1 MKHNRIGLDVGST
14 TLKVVVLDDH
24 DNICFSTYVRHNA
37 RIRETLSVVFSE
49 LGERFGDELFSL
61 TITGSVGLGIAERT
75 QIPFVQEV
83 VASTAYVRRYH
94 PQATTL
100 IDIGGE
106 DAKVVFLKGETPDMR
121 MNSNCAGGTGAFID
135 QMALLLDTTPAGL
148 DRLAQRAVRIHP
160 IASRCGVFAK
170 TDIQNLLAKNVSRE
184 EIAASIFHAVAVQTV
199 VTLSHGCDIEAP
211 VLFCGGPLA
220 FLPSLRKA
228 FAEYLHLDGTQTICP
243 ADAQLLPAW
252 GTALS
257 GTDASLRAADEWLAK
272 LAHELDGRSPD
283 YLVISHMEPDHSG
296 SILRLAEK
304 YQEMKLVG
312 NTKTFTMLRQ
322 FFGAKAPTD
331 DRLLEVGE
339 GETLP
344 LGAHT
349 LHFMLAPMV
358 HWPEVMVAYEETEKL
373 LFSADA
379 FGRFGSL
386 GRTANAP
393 WAPQARRYYY
403 NIVGKYGAQVQA
415 LLKKASALEI
425 KTVCPLHGPV
435 LTGEALG
442 EALRLYDLWSRWQS
456 ESPDDI
462 LLAHASIHGNTARA
476 AELLKQKLEAKGAQV
491 TLCDLTT
498 TEVSYAVANA
508 FYCGRL
514 VLACSTYDGGLF
526 PPMEEFLSHLQAK
539 GFRSRTVGLMENG
552 SWAPAAARL
561 MRARLEEMKDLRVCG
576 TVVSLRS
583 ALGPANEAQM
593 EALSAE
599 LCAE

>member
-1 MKHNRIGLDVGST
+1 MNNETRKETQVLPKDVRYVGADDLTLPLFENQYPVQPMGVSYNSYLILDE
-14 TLKVVVLDDH
+14 K
-24 DNICFSTYVRHNA
+24 
-37 RIRETLSVVFSE
+37 
-49 LGERFGDELFSL
+49 
-61 TITGSVGLGIAERT
+61 
-75 QIPFVQEV
+75 
-83 VASTAYVRRYH
+83 
-94 PQATTL
+94 
-100 IDIGGE
+100 
-106 DAKVVFLKGETPDMR
+106 
-121 MNSNCAGGTGAFID
+121 
-135 QMALLLDTTPAGL
+135 
-148 DRLAQRAVRIHP
+148 
-160 IASRCGVFAK
+160 
-170 TDIQNLLAKNVSRE
+170 
-184 EIAASIFHAVAVQTV
+184 VAVMDSV
-199 VTLSHGCDIEAP
+199 
-211 VLFCGGPLA
+211 
-220 FLPSLRKA
+220 
-228 FAEYLHLDGTQTICP
+228 
-243 ADAQLLPAW
+243 DA
-252 GTALS
+252 
-257 GTDASLRAADEWLAK
+257 RAADEWLAK
-272 LAHELDGRSPD
+272 LAHELDGRRPD

-296 SILRLAEK
+296 SILRLAER
-304 YQEMKLVG
+304 YPEMQLVG
-312 NTKTFTMLRQ
+312 NAKTFAMLRQ
-322 FFGAKAPTD
+322 FFGADAPSN

-379 FGRFGSL
+379 FGRFGALS
-386 GRTANAP
+386 RTAAAP

-476 AELLKQKLEAKGAQV
+476 AELFKQKLEAAGARV
-491 TLCDLTT
+491 TLCDLTA
-498 TEVSYAVANA
+498 TEVSYAVASA

-526 PPMEEFLSHLQAK
+526 PPMEEFLTHLQAK
-539 GFRSRTVGLMENG
+539 GFRDRSVGLMENG

-561 MRARLEEMKDLRVCG
+561 MRAKLEEMKDLRVCDA
-576 TVVSLRS
+576 VVSLRS

-599 LCAE
+599 LCAK

>member
-1 MKHNRIGLDVGST
+1 MSMKKISEAILGVGVDDTTIDLFESQYPVPTGVSYNSYVILDEKT
-14 TLKVVVLDDH
+14 T
-24 DNICFSTYVRHNA
+24 I
-37 RIRETLSVVFSE
+37 
-49 LGERFGDELFSL
+49 
-61 TITGSVGLGIAERT
+61 
-75 QIPFVQEV
+75 
-83 VASTAYVRRYH
+83 
-94 PQATTL
+94 
-100 IDIGGE
+100 
-106 DAKVVFLKGETPDMR
+106 
-121 MNSNCAGGTGAFID
+121 
-135 QMALLLDTTPAGL
+135 LDTVDARATEPWLENLAEALGDCKPA
-148 DRLAQRAVRIHP
+148 
-160 IASRCGVFAK
+160 
-170 TDIQNLLAKNVSRE
+170 
-184 EIAASIFHAVAVQTV
+184 
-199 VTLSHGCDIEAP
+199 
-211 VLFCGGPLA
+211 
-220 FLPSLRKA
+220 
-228 FAEYLHLDGTQTICP
+228 
-243 ADAQLLPAW
+243 
-252 GTALS
+252 
-257 GTDASLRAADEWLAK
+257 
-272 LAHELDGRSPD
+272 
-283 YLVISHMEPDHSG
+283 YLVVSHMEPDHG
-296 SILRLAEK
+296 ANVAKLAAL
-304 YQEMKLVG
+304 YPEMQVLG
-312 NTKTFTMLRQ
+312 NAKTFQYMEQ
-322 FFGAKAPTD
+322 FFGPEAIAKERRVVVKD
-331 DRLLEVGE
+331 GE
-339 GETLP
+339 SLS

-349 LHFMLAPMV
+349 LTFVFAPMV

-379 FGRFGSL
+379 FGRFGALS
-386 GRTANAP
+386 RTAAAP

-476 AELLKQKLEAKGAQV
+476 AELLKQKLEAKGARV

-508 FYCGRL
+508 FYCGKL

-561 MRARLEEMKDLRVCG
+561 MRAKLEEMKDLRVCG

-583 ALGPANEAQM
+583 ALSPASEAQM

-599 LCAE
+599 LCAK

>member
-1 MKHNRIGLDVGST
+1 MKIQISDAVKYIGADDKDLDLFESQYIIPNGISY
-14 TLKVVVLDDH
+14 
-24 DNICFSTYVRHNA
+24 NSYV
-37 RIRETLSVVFSE
+37 II
-49 LGERFGDELFSL
+49 DEKIAVMD
-61 TITGSVGLGIAERT
+61 TIDKR
-75 QIPFVQEV
+75 
-83 VASTAYVRRYH
+83 
-94 PQATTL
+94 
-100 IDIGGE
+100 
-106 DAKVVFLKGETPDMR
+106 
-121 MNSNCAGGTGAFID
+121 
-135 QMALLLDTTPAGL
+135 
-148 DRLAQRAVRIHP
+148 
-160 IASRCGVFAK
+160 K
-170 TDIQNLLAKNVSRE
+170 T
-184 EIAASIFHAVAVQTV
+184 
-199 VTLSHGCDIEAP
+199 
-211 VLFCGGPLA
+211 
-220 FLPSLRKA
+220 
-228 FAEYLHLDGTQTICP
+228 
-243 ADAQLLPAW
+243 
-252 GTALS
+252 
-257 GTDASLRAADEWLAK
+257 DEWLAN
-272 LAHELDGRSPD
+272 LEEALNGRTPD
-283 YLVISHMEPDHSG
+283 YLVISHLEPDHAA
-296 SILRLAEK
+296 SIKVLADK
-304 YQEMKLVG
+304 YPSLLLVG
-312 NTKTFTMLRQ
+312 NAKTFAMLRQ
-322 FFGAKAPTD
+322 FFGADAPSN

-339 GETLP
+339 GGTLS

-379 FGRFGSL
+379 FGRFGALS
-386 GRTANAP
+386 RTANAP

-435 LTGEALG
+435 LTGEALS

-476 AELLKQKLEAKGAQV
+476 AELLKQKLEAKGARV

-508 FYCGRL
+508 FYCGKL

-539 GFRSRTVGLMENG
+539 GFRDRSVGLMENG

-561 MRARLEEMKDLRVCG
+561 MRAKLEEMKDLRVCG

-599 LCAE
+599 LCAK